1 MNKSTTA
8 YFAEFIGTMIL
19 ILIGCGSAV
28 LAGSSIGTLGISLTF
43 GMTLIMLA
51 YILGPISGC
60 HLNPAITIS
69 FGALGKLE
77 KDHVLPYIIAQLLG
91 AVAGAYILLTI
102 AKGVHGFD
110 LSHGFATNK
119 VPHGD
124 HGFLAAGV
132 AEVIFTG
139 LLVLAAL
146 MTTTKNIPAGFTPI
160 LMGTAL
166 FVFNVVAIPVTNA
179 SINFARSF
187 GPAVVV
193 GGEALHQL
201 AYFGGFTLLAAIL
214 GSVLFK
220 SVLCQK

>member
-1 MNKSTTA
+1 M
-8 YFAEFIGTMIL
+8 
-19 ILIGCGSAV
+19 GCGSAV
-28 LAGSSIGTLGISLTF
+28 LAGSSIGTLGIALTF
-43 GMTLIMLA
+43 GMTLTMLA
-51 YILGPISGC
+51 YILGPLSGC
-60 HLNPAITIS
+60 HLNPAVTIS

-91 AVAGAYILLTI
+91 AAAGAYILLTI

-110 LSHGFATNK
+110 LAHGFATNK
-119 VPHGD
+119 VPQGD
-124 HGFLAAGV
+124 HGLLAGGIT
-132 AEVIFTG
+132 EVLFTG

-146 MTTTKNIPAGFTPI
+146 MTTTKNIPAGFAPI
-160 LMGTAL
+160 LMGVSL

-201 AYFGGFTLLAAIL
+201 VYFGGFALLAAIL

-220 SVLCQK
+220 SVFCQK